1 MNDPILTHRG
11 VRIYTLDLKETLDSA
26 NGGTLITGFKG
37 FGMVGYIT
45 TTHIVEKLSL
55 KRLGYIVTRYM
66 PEFASY
72 GYNGILAPFEI
83 YGSPRYNLLVIVNHD
98 IPSERDRD
106 AYAEAIILLA
116 KKLGL
121 KTGIFVGGFD
131 ARFRQGEE
139 RYRWLPSGGY
149 PERLDAPIMDKDLY
163 VVGPLALLII
173 YSEIHRFPAATILP
187 YAEAAR
193 PDPAAA
199 ATAVEIISKMLGVS
213 ISVDELIE
221 MARRIEE
228 AIEKVEQQKEAATAP
243 PSSASERLYT

>member
-1 MNDPILTHRG
+1 MNEPIFSHRG
-11 VRIYTLDLKETLDSA
+11 IRVYALRQVELFEA
-26 NGGTLITGFKG
+26 ARNGVLITGFKG

-55 KRLGYIVTRYM
+55 TRLGYIVTRYM

-83 YGSPRYNLLVIVNHD
+83 YGSPEKHIIVIVNHD
-98 IPSERDRD
+98 IPGDRDRD
-106 AYAEAIILLA
+106 AYAEALILLA
-116 KKLGL
+116 KKLGMS
-121 KTGIFVGGFD
+121 KGIFIGGFD

-139 RYRWLPSGGY
+139 KYRWLPSGGY
-149 PERLDAPIMDKDLY
+149 PEKLDAPIMDKDLY

-199 ATAVEIISKMLGVS
+199 AVAVDIISKMLGVN
-213 ISVDELIE
+213 IPVEELIE

-228 AIEKVEQQKEAATAP
+228 AIEKVEQQKEAAVAP
-243 PSSASERLYT
+243 PTSTSERLYT